1 MLITFKVSNFL
12 SFNDEVEFSMM
23 AGQPRQLP
31 SHVIHFGEGRSRVDI
46 LKTAVVYGANASGK
60 SNLIKAMDFARK
72 IIVNGLKS
80 ENTYNKHF
88 RLDSSNQAKVSKFEF
103 EFKTG
108 DKVYAY
114 GFSLHLESKKFKS
127 EWLSEIGKT
136 TDKPIFERAVL
147 ENGKS
152 DFKFYLKLKGKIAT
166 RFDVYKE
173 DILDSQLFL
182 TELNEK
188 NLEDIKEV
196 EDFGEA
202 FYWFEHDLI
211 ILPSTDFDVLNLSL
225 TSFIHF
231 NQNDLKKYFDLFN
244 TGIFQISTKE
254 IPFEKAEWAIKTF
267 NLSPFIEQLKQNKD
281 VTEDAIFPFVFW
293 FDGEQTRIAFSKTKN
308 NEVKISQIIALT
320 NSKKDGDVVDFEMQ
334 DLSDGTRRVLD
345 LIPFLNVAQQDDF
358 TFIIDEID
366 RSLHPELTR
375 KLIEVFH
382 KTTEGVESQL
392 IVTTH
397 ESSLLDLNLLRRD
410 EIWFT
415 EKNQDGE
422 SHIYSLEEFK
432 PRHDTEL
439 RKAYLQGRFG
449 AIPFISDANLLGWA
463 KNNHQIT
470 TSTEKPTPSV

>member
-1 MLITFKVSNFL
+1 MLITFRVSNFL

-80 ENTYNKHF
+80 ENTFNKHF

-188 NLEDIKEV
+188 NLEDIREV
-196 EDFGEA
+196 EGFSEA
-202 FYWFEHDLI
+202 FHWLQKGLI
-211 ILPSTDFDVLNLSL
+211 IIFPDDVINISAFSNISEDGKIALVDIMKELKTGILGIGVKESDFDGNMAENISDKILLNNAIKSVSGGNPGIL
-225 TSFIHF
+225 TSDGGK
-231 NQNDLKKYFDLFN
+231 NQYELYKD
-244 TGIFQISTKE
+244 G
-254 IPFEKAEWAIKTF
+254 
-267 NLSPFIEQLKQNKD
+267 NK
-281 VTEDAIFPFVFW
+281 
-293 FDGEQTRIAFSKTKN
+293 
-308 NEVKISQIIALT
+308 IIARRP
-320 NSKKDGDVVDFEMQ
+320 VVLQSNQLVEFEI
-334 DLSDGTRRVLD
+334 DELSDGTRRLFD
-345 LIPFLNVAQQDDF
+345 LIPLLVPSKNSQK
-358 TFIIDEID
+358 TSIIDEID

-375 KLIEVFH
+375 KLIEAFNIA
-382 KTTEGVESQL
+382 TEGVESQL